1 MRHTWGNVGQVR
13 RVRDN
18 PLTSVLHAITER
30 TYCFLLLDTMGLSL
44 YLNLALSP
52 GPLSF
57 LLLLL
62 FPPFFSASAVSS
74 RFPAFTLYLSRPI
87 SSVIVPPFI
96 SSPLSSLFSFRRRDP
111 SSYGM
116 SRAGGKF
123 ILSQKII
130 ITIKLFYSCDACLLS
145 LFESSRAYPIVVSP
159 IFEDSRERFRQTW

>member
-57 LLLLL
+57 LL

-96 SSPLSSLFSFRRRDP
+96 SSPLFSLSFLFAEEILP
-111 SSYGM
+111 PYYGM
-116 SRAGGKF
+116 SRARGKF

-145 LFESSRAYPIVVSP
+145 LFESSRACIVVSP

>member
-1 MRHTWGNVGQVR
+1 MTGRMRHTWGNVGQVR

-111 SSYGM
+111 SSVL
-116 SRAGGKF
+116 RN
-123 ILSQKII
+123 
-130 ITIKLFYSCDACLLS
+130 
-145 LFESSRAYPIVVSP
+145 ESSW
-159 IFEDSRERFRQTW
+159 REIYSLSKNNNNY